1 MNLPLSIKTEYEI
14 NQNSNSPKK
23 TTEKSQRWPQMVRMY
38 LYIRC
43 AVGHQQGKASDYL
56 GAPCSTHTPAITQAL
71 ATLAPL
77 TSWDG

>member
-1 MNLPLSIKTEYEI
+1 MKSVKIATLT
-14 NQNSNSPKK
+14 PKK

-43 AVGHQQGKASDYL
+43 VVVLQQEKASDYQ
-56 GAPCSTHTPAITQAL
+56 GAPCSTHTPAITQVL